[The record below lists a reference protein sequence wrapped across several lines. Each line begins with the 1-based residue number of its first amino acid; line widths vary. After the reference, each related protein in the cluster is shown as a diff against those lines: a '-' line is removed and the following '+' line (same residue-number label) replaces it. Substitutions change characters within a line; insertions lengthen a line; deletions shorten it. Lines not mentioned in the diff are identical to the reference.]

1 MNEKST
7 KNLVYRLNRAEGQIR
22 GIKAM
27 IEKGAYC
34 DDVLTQVSAVQS
46 ALNSVAKLVLES
58 HIKTCVVTG
67 IKNDDEDIVD
77 EFIKTVGRLV
87 K

>member
-58 HIKTCVVTG
+58 HIKTCVATG